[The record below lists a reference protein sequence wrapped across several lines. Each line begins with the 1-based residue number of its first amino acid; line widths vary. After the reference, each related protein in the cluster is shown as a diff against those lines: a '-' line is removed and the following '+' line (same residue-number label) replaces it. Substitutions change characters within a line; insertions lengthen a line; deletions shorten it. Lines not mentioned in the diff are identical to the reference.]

1 MFEEGYLRRNL
12 SSVVLFLERR
22 VYIHVDVLLC
32 FCVMKEEEEKTRR
45 KEREKKGRKK
55 RGKVGGR

>member
-1 MFEEGYLRRNL
+1 M